1 MAIKTKI
8 FARASWASLL
18 GLAMMSTVGAA
29 QNGQNMAPASPS
41 PPTSSLPPRG
51 DDITRQEV
59 ADMDWFLDRHPEIA
73 EQLRKDPS
81 LIDNQRWVADHP
93 VLQEYLQNH
102 PKISDAFRSN
112 PNLFMRDEDRYDRQE
127 GDHGIPRR
135 DVAEMGHFLNSHPEV
150 AEQLRKDPSL
160 IDNREWVANHPALQ
174 EYLQKH
180 PGVSEEFRA
189 HPVAFMRDEERY
201 DRQEGY
207 SDREI
212 RTNATDR
219 DERNRGELTSF
230 GQFLGGHS
238 RVAAELS
245 NDPSLA
251 NNKEYLASHS
261 ELDEYLKAHPAM
273 SQQLA
278 SNPQSVM
285 NSNWVQQG
293 GGFSA
298 KPVGPT
304 RPKASNPN
312 Q

>member
-1 MAIKTKI
+1 MSYMLTTGGFVNMAIKTKI
-8 FARASWASLL
+8 FAPASWAPLL
-18 GLAMMSTVGAA
+18 GLAIMFSVGGVLY
-29 QNGQNMAPASPS
+29 GQNTPPAS
-41 PPTSSLPPRG
+41 TLPPRG
-51 DDITRQEV
+51 DDTTRQEV

-81 LIDNQRWVADHP
+81 LIDNRRWVADHP
-93 VLQEYLQNH
+93 VVQEYLQSH
-102 PKISDAFRSN
+102 PKISEAFRSN
-112 PNLFMRDEDRYDRQE
+112 PNLFMRDEDRYDRQ
-127 GDHGIPRR
+127 DRDRDIPRR
-135 DVAEMGHFLNSHPEV
+135 DIAEMDHFLDGHPEI
-150 AEQLRKDPSL
+150 AEQLRKNPEL

-180 PGVSEEFRA
+180 PGVSEEFHT

-201 DRQEGY
+201 DRQDGY
-207 SDREI
+207 SDR
-212 RTNATDR
+212 D
-219 DERNRGELTSF
+219 DRNRGELTSF
-230 GQFLGGHS
+230 GKFLGGHS
-238 RVAAELS
+238 SVASELS

-251 NNKEYLASHS
+251 NNKEYLASHP
-261 ELDEYLKAHPAM
+261 ELDEYLKAHPAV

-278 SNPQSVM
+278 TNPQSVM

-304 RPKASNPN
+304 KPKSANPN